1 MKSTEEDFRVADGQA
16 SDAEESFPL
25 QLPERQLPKR
35 LIFLTTQ
42 GEGSTLT
49 NYWGVGSNKQREVL
63 LTQHLAKRW
72 NQLPPE
78 AVMIKSTC
86 KSRKQI
92 DGFRVN
98 LQPLNK
104 TAFLKALAQKFPM
117 PFFPHCVHE
126 RHELDEDTGQ
136 SQGLGGCRAGNSAP
150 GILEHLSRTLSA
162 HTCSSSLPLTCATW
176 RGTKQSTHTGKLLQK
191 LEIFHSY
198 HGATRTQKSEGHP
211 SEI

>member
-16 SDAEESFPL
+16 SDVEESFPL

-63 LTQHLAKRW
+63 LTQHLAKQW
-72 NQLPPE
+72 NWLPLE
-78 AVMIKSTC
+78 AVMIKSIC

-98 LQPLNK
+98 L
-104 TAFLKALAQKFPM
+104 
-117 PFFPHCVHE
+117 
-126 RHELDEDTGQ
+126 
-136 SQGLGGCRAGNSAP
+136 
-150 GILEHLSRTLSA
+150 
-162 HTCSSSLPLTCATW
+162 
-176 RGTKQSTHTGKLLQK
+176 
-191 LEIFHSY
+191 
-198 HGATRTQKSEGHP
+198 
-211 SEI
+211 